1 MHTRQS
7 SHAELSLNHLRQHY
21 QQELNKCTA
30 SDDSTG
36 QLLRRHRHYLQLTHI
51 CLPDGTGFCSPFLFP
66 RFIVDLAP
74 SCRHRRSHIRQKRSC
89 DESDIHDSKSPFLNP
104 SSPWFSL
111 LQNECN
117 RVGART
123 TCLMMSRIRR
133 TLHDNALC
141 EAFALVY
148 YRRLLEGDSGEDL
161 RSGSLTDQGGP
172 EHWIRRW
179 LEADRCLAREIEE
192 YLFFAFYSSWSA
204 FPPADNPQ
212 SQIKYGNKHRSV
224 QPIGS

>member
-1 MHTRQS
+1 
-7 SHAELSLNHLRQHY
+7 
-21 QQELNKCTA
+21 
-30 SDDSTG
+30 
-36 QLLRRHRHYLQLTHI
+36 
-51 CLPDGTGFCSPFLFP
+51 
-66 RFIVDLAP
+66 
-74 SCRHRRSHIRQKRSC
+74 
-89 DESDIHDSKSPFLNP
+89 
-104 SSPWFSL
+104 
-111 LQNECN
+111 
-117 RVGART
+117 
-123 TCLMMSRIRR
+123 MMSRIRR

-204 FPPADNPQ
+204 FPPADNP
-212 SQIKYGNKHRSV
+212 SLK
-224 QPIGS
+224 